1 VNHVAPTRL
10 WLPAATLT
18 LRELQRFARQRSRMM
33 GAFATPVIFWLL
45 IGAGIGRSF
54 STEVIAGNASYL
66 EYFFPGT
73 FALIVLFTAI
83 FSSMSLIEDRHEG
96 FLQSVLVAPASRIG
110 IALGKIAGSTILAV
124 LQGALFLVLA
134 PVAGIHLGLQQV
146 VAALG
151 AAALL
156 SFALAGLGF
165 MAAWKLD
172 SSQGFHA
179 IMNLVFIPMWIL
191 SGALFPAEGASAW
204 LSFLLVINPLTYGVA
219 LLRHAMYPA
228 ELLAVGQIPA
238 WSLSL
243 IVTIAF
249 AALMFIGSVALLKRS
264 NSV

>member
-1 VNHVAPTRL
+1 MNQIAPNRL

-18 LRELQRFARQRSRMM
+18 LRELQRFARQRSRML

-54 STEVIAGNASYL
+54 STEVIAGNTSYL

-96 FLQSVLVAPASRIG
+96 FLQSVLVAPASRSG
-110 IALGKIAGSTILAV
+110 IALGKIVGSTILAL
-124 LQGALFLVLA
+124 LQGALFLLLA
-134 PVAGIHLGLQQV
+134 PVAGIELGLLQV
-146 VAALG
+146 VAVLA
-151 AAALL
+151 AAALMA
-156 SFALAGLGF
+156 FALAGLGF
-165 MAAWKLD
+165 IAAWKLD

-219 LLRHAMYPA
+219 MLRHAMYPA
-228 ELLAVGQIPA
+228 ELLAAGQIPS
-238 WSLSL
+238 WSLSFF
-243 IVTIAF
+243 VTAAF
-249 AALMFIGSVALLKRS
+249 AAIMFLGSVALLRRS
-264 NSV
+264 DAA